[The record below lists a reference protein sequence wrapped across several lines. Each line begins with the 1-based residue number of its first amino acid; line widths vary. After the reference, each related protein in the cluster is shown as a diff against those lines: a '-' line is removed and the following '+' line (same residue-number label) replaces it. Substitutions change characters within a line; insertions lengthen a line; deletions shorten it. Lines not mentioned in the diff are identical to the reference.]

1 MDQVDRTPAKVQSSL
16 KTMPWE
22 QEAQALL
29 NKLISSQP
37 VLTQISAAKRMR
49 DEAEHE
55 ARKQNIERVTVDCV
69 QKSSFSITAGE
80 TA

>member
-1 MDQVDRTPAKVQSSL
+1 V
-16 KTMPWE
+16 
-22 QEAQALL
+22 
-29 NKLISSQP
+29 NKLISNQP

-49 DEAEHE
+49 DEAELE

-80 TA
+80 VV